1 MIYAGVDIAKT
12 DHVIGAVDERGAEM
26 CPPMPFKNTEA
37 GLERAVAWLEG
48 LAGSPS
54 DVVVGMEATGHYW
67 MACYSFLVARGYSV
81 AVITPCRSRRC
92 ASSRGSTRSRTTA
105 STPGS

>member
-12 DHVIGAVDERGAEM
+12 DHVIGAVAARGAET
-26 CPPMPFKNTEA
+26 CPPMPFKTTEA

-81 AVITPCRSRRC
+81 AVINPRQGKAVRKRKG
-92 ASSRGSTRSRTTA
+92 RDKG
-105 STPGS
+105 

>member
-37 GLERAVAWLEG
+37 ALERAVAGLEG
-48 LAGSPS
+48 LPGSPP
-54 DVVVGMEATGHYW
+54 DHPVGQE
-67 MACYSFLVARGYSV
+67 
-81 AVITPCRSRRC
+81 
-92 ASSRGSTRSRTTA
+92 
-105 STPGS
+105 TPGH

>member
-26 CPPMPFKNTEA
+26 CRPMPFKNTEA
-37 GLERAVAWLEG
+37 GLERAAAWLEG

-81 AVITPCRSRRC
+81 AVINPMQVKAVRKLKKLDKVKNDRID
-92 ASSRGSTRSRTTA
+92 A
-105 STPGS
+105 